1 MMQPEAHQIDL
12 STDPR
17 QTSVQCH
24 AFYESEN
31 TFWA

>member
-1 MMQPEAHQIDL
+1 MQPEAHPIDL
-12 STDPR
+12 NTDPR

-31 TFWA
+31 AF